1 MRPRIRFRA
10 ALPLLALLALPVIP
24 AAAQDDGDDW
34 AERCHRNDSRWQRNR
49 ATHCEVREMRLRAG
63 GSLRVDGRENG
74 GVEVVGWDRDEVLVQ
89 ARVQASAPERADAEA
104 MVRSVR
110 VETGGGTVRA
120 QGPQTGNRRHWSVSY
135 RVFVPRRTDLAVDTR
150 NGPISVRDVSGR
162 MALEA
167 WNGPLTIRNVGGEVR
182 GRTHNG
188 PLRADL
194 SGSRWNGA
202 GLDLETHN
210 GPVTLSIPD
219 GYSARLETGNVN
231 GPVTVD
237 FPVTMQGR
245 LGRRIN
251 TTLGNGGPTIR
262 AFTTNGPVT
271 VRRS

>member
-1 MRPRIRFRA
+1 MRPRLRLRSA
-10 ALPLLALLALPVIP
+10 PALLALLALPALP
-24 AAAQDDGDDW
+24 AAAQDDGDGW
-34 AERCHRNDSRWQRNR
+34 VERCRRNDNGWQQNR
-49 ATHCEVREMRLRAG
+49 ATHCEVRETRMRAD

-89 ARVQASAPERADAEA
+89 ARVQASAPARADAEA
-104 MVRSVR
+104 MARAIR

-120 QGPQTGNRRHWSVSY
+120 QGPQAGNRRNWSVSY
-135 RVFVPRRTDLAVDTR
+135 RVFVPRRTDLNVDTR

-167 WNGPLTIRNVGGEVR
+167 HNGPLTLRNVGGEVR

-188 PLRADL
+188 PLTAAL

-231 GPVTVD
+231 GPMTVD
-237 FPVTMQGR
+237 FPVTVQGR

-251 TTLGNGGPTIR
+251 TTLGNGGATIR
-262 AFTTNGPVT
+262 AITTNGPVT

>member
-1 MRPRIRFRA
+1 MRPLLRLRT
-10 ALPLLALLALPVIP
+10 ALPLLALLALPALP

-34 AERCHRNDSRWQRNR
+34 AERCRRNEHGWRNNR
-49 ATHCEVREMRLRAG
+49 ETHCEVRETRLRAL
-63 GSLRVDGRENG
+63 SELRVDGRENG
-74 GVEVVGWDRDEVLVQ
+74 GVEVVGWDRSEVLVQ
-89 ARVQASAPERADAEA
+89 ARIQTSAPERGDAQA
-104 MVRSVR
+104 IARNIR
-110 VETGGGTVRA
+110 VETAGGVVRA
-120 QGPQTGNRRHWSVSY
+120 DGPSTDDRRHWSVSY

-162 MALEA
+162 MDLQAH
-167 WNGPLTIRNVGGEVR
+167 NGPLTLRNVGGQVR

-194 SGSRWNGA
+194 TGSRWNGG

-210 GPVTLSIPD
+210 GPVQLSIPE

-245 LGRRIN
+245 LGRRIE
-251 TTLGNGGPTIR
+251 TTLGRGGPTVR
-262 AFTTNGPVT
+262 AVTTNGPVT